1 MTSSVWV
8 GHSCPDS
15 VKQFEVDTER
25 SGLVEIF
32 YRFDL
37 CESEFQEKGE

>member
-15 VKQFEVDTER
+15 VKQLEVDTER
-25 SGLVEIF
+25 SGLGEMF
-32 YRFDL
+32 CWFDL
-37 CESEFQEKGE
+37 RESEFQEKGE